1 MKKVKLTLLSLI
13 LAFNIGIQAAKAD
26 SIMLPDGS
34 VLKGKILTVLGGLIQ
49 IKTERGTKTVS
60 RELAVG
66 EARDIIEVGFLIK
79 RRFMGEVYYINDN
92 TLEISTP
99 TGNLAINRLKVREV
113 ILSQQLPLEAAPHH

>member
-1 MKKVKLTLLSLI
+1 MKKVKSTLLSLI

-34 VLKGKILTVLGGLIQ
+34 ILKGKILTVLGGLIQ